1 MGSLASI
8 FERGVGPSGETF
20 ETLIL
25 SLLLSFVLGQVIA
38 WGYTATHSGLSYSRA
53 YTQSL
58 VLLSMVVALVMR
70 VIGDNIVTAFGLL
83 GALAIIRF
91 RNVLKDTRDTVF
103 VFLTLVVG
111 MSVGSG
117 KYMTA
122 VVGTVAVVLVATY
135 LHYTSFGSLGRFD
148 GHLSFLLANTGNADG
163 PDVLDLLARYCR
175 KSKQVSVRHNEGGG
189 PTEYIFQVR
198 LADRDRS
205 DGLVETLRGT
215 PGVTDVALVLRDE
228 LSEV

>member
-1 MGSLASI
+1 MGSLGYL
-8 FERGVGPSGETF
+8 FERGVGPTGETF
-20 ETLIL
+20 ETLVL
-25 SLLLSFVLGQVIA
+25 TLLLSFVLGQVIA
-38 WGYTATHSGLSYSRA
+38 WGYTATHSGLSYSKT

-58 VLLSMVVALVMR
+58 VLLSMVVALVMQ
-70 VIGDNIVTAFGLL
+70 VIGDNIITAFGLL

-111 MSVGSG
+111 MSVGSQ

-122 VVGTVAVVLVATY
+122 VVGTIMVVAVATY
-135 LHYTSFGSLGRFD
+135 LHYTAFGSLGRFD
-148 GHLSFLLANTGNADG
+148 GHLSFLLTKTGNDDG
-163 PDVLDLLARYCR
+163 PDVLTLLARYCR
-175 KSKQVSVRHNEGGG
+175 SNKQISVRHGEGAG
-189 PTEYIFQVR
+189 PTEYVFQVR

-205 DGLVETLRGT
+205 DDLVELLRGT

-228 LSEV
+228 LAEF

>member
-1 MGSLASI
+1 MDGMSYL
-8 FERGVGPSGETF
+8 FERAAGPSGETF
-20 ETLIL
+20 ETLVL

-70 VIGDNIVTAFGLL
+70 VIGDNIITAFGLL

-111 MSVGSG
+111 MSVGSE

-148 GHLSFLLANTGNADG
+148 GHLSFLLRRTGDDA
-163 PDVLDLLARYCR
+163 PDLLALLARHCR
-175 KSKQVSVRHNEGGG
+175 STKQVSVRHGDGVG
-189 PTEYIFQVR
+189 PAEYVFQVR
-198 LADRDRS
+198 LSDRGRS
-205 DGLVETLRGT
+205 DALVEALQST
-215 PGVTDVALVLRDE
+215 PGITDVALVLRDE